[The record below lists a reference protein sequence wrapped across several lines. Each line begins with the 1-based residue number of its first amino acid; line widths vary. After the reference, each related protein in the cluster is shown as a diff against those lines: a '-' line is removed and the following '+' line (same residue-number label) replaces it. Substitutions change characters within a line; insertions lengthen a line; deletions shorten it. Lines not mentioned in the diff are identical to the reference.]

1 MELTPGKS
9 SFMSNVR
16 SNLGDDSWSVWVEMS
31 YLHEDNSSSQ
41 LSFDE
46 ARYVEGGVL
55 VGAELSL
62 GLSSII
68 CRSSIMMPPIFPNPR
83 HILPSL
89 EISLSYLNSQECIKK
104 ILIFILDYLK
114 QKNKYWLD
122 FPYGGDNHLFFS

>member
-16 SNLGDDSWSVWVEMS
+16 SNLGEGSLSVWGGMS
-31 YLHEDNSSSQ
+31 YLQQDNSSSQ
-41 LSFDE
+41 FSFVE
-46 ARYVEGGVL
+46 ARSEAGGV
-55 VGAELSL
+55 VVDAEMSL
-62 GLSSII
+62 ELSSII
-68 CRSSIMMPPIFPNPR
+68 WRSSIMIPPIFPNPR
-83 HILPSL
+83 QILPSL